1 MNAFDFELV
10 GTRVR
15 IQCSDRPTFDL
26 LWSAYGHLASDG
38 DSPDLIYTV
47 GESEPGVFRIQK
59 EGRRAQEPAE
69 TISGR
74 GWLLALLDDDLV
86 VSLQHLHPELYFLHA
101 AVLTRNELA
110 FLFPAPA
117 GSGKSTL
124 AWALLKHGFEY
135 VSDEL
140 APLALESLKVVP
152 FPRPL
157 CLKQEPPSGYEITTP
172 TLTTE
177 RAIHISASDLPVAPT
192 SKGLPVGGI
201 FFPRYH
207 PEHAESVPQRVSTA
221 RATTRIYVNCL
232 NALAHP
238 ASGLAAAESLAT
250 RLPCFELA
258 TANLDEACRG
268 VCQVVDELIP
278 MRTVVRSTRS
288 DGDASSDPPENAP

>member
-10 GTRVR
+10 GTRIR

-38 DSPDLIYTV
+38 ESPALIYTV
-47 GESEPGVFRIQK
+47 GESEPGVFQIQK
-59 EGRRAQEPAE
+59 KGRREEEPAE
-69 TISGR
+69 TILGR

-124 AWALLKHGFEY
+124 AWALLQHGFGY

-140 APLALESLKVVP
+140 APLDLDSLKVLR

-157 CLKQEPPSGYEITTP
+157 CLKQEPPMGYEIMTP

-177 RAIHISASDLPVAPT
+177 RAIHISANDLPAAPASKNLPVA
-192 SKGLPVGGI
+192 GI

-207 PEHAESVPQRVSTA
+207 HEHADSVPRRVSPA

-268 VCQVVDELIP
+268 VCQVVDELVP
-278 MRTVVRSTRS
+278 METGVSSTQS
-288 DGDASSDPPENAP
+288 DGGASSDPPLCAP